1 MAKYVK
7 PTLDTKFHIDFS
19 WWQKKGQN
27 LRAHLQGHAC
37 NQARELYQ
45 QATAES
51 DSTFDWID
59 PDTGEVFQ
67 IDLLWHFVHTHCREE
82 PDFITDL
89 TPLTTAIFRTFI
101 ANNNTP
107 LTPVE
112 IHNRLQKKS
121 PELILRTIGR
131 HQVYKG
137 IRPVV
142 KSA

>member
-7 PTLDTKFHIDFS
+7 PTLDTKFHIDFA

-27 LRAHLQGHAC
+27 LKVHLQSQAC
-37 NQARELYQ
+37 LKAKKLYEEYDQ
-45 QATAES
+45 DQ
-51 DSTFDWID
+51 TFDWIN
-59 PDTGEVFQ
+59 PETGEVFQ
-67 IDLLWHFVHTHCREE
+67 IDILWYLIYTHCSQE
-82 PDFITDL
+82 PDFIDDL

-107 LTPVE
+107 LTPIE
-112 IHNRLQKKS
+112 IHERLHKKS

-142 KSA
+142 T